1 MAREDNFVP
10 SRRFRE
16 GGLEDLK
23 LSTGGAAIVNS
34 CVGGLA
40 VAKQTKLIIG
50 SDSLQLL
57 VVEPL
62 VSRP

>member
-16 GGLEDLK
+16 GGLEDAK
-23 LSTGGAAIVNS
+23 LSTGGAAIVNT
-34 CVGGLA
+34 CLGGLA
-40 VAKQTKLIIG
+40 VAKQTKPIG

-57 VVEPL
+57 VEPL

>member
-23 LSTGGAAIVNS
+23 LSTGGAAIVNTLR
-34 CVGGLA
+34 VGGLA
-40 VAKQTKLIIG
+40 VAKQTKPIG
-50 SDSLQLL
+50 SGSLQLL